1 MEIIMKR
8 TKIVCTMG
16 PSTDSREV
24 LGALIDAGMDVAR
37 FNFSHGSY
45 EEHKARMDL
54 LKEVR
59 KAKKKPIAIML
70 DTKGPEIRTKTLK
83 DGQKVELKEG
93 QTFTLTTRD
102 LVGTDE
108 IVSVTYDRFAQDL
121 KAGDTVLIDDGLI
134 RLTVNETTDTD
145 VICRVENGG
154 LLGERKGI
162 NLPNVEIHL
171 PGITDKDKEDIIF
184 GIGQGIDFIA
194 ASFVRCA
201 DNIREIRELLKE
213 HDAEYVH
220 IIAKVESQEG
230 IRNIDEIIEAAD
242 GVMVA
247 RGDMG
252 VEIPAW
258 EVPQV
263 QRMIIEKVN
272 RAYKPVIVATQML
285 DSMIRNPRP
294 TRAEVTDVSTAILQ
308 STDAIML
315 SGETAAGKYPV
326 EAVKMMVHICE
337 STEPYYEY
345 RIPDFQKLEGKH
357 SVSSAVGVGAVRT
370 AANVDAKAL
379 VIPTMSGFSARLI
392 SNLRPTQPIYGVSP
406 NERALRQM
414 QLDWGIVPVR
424 GYQEDSPENIVT
436 HAMYVVGRDK
446 LVMPGDLVVVT
457 AGDPA
462 NNQITGEGNMTN
474 MMYVIQAK

>member
-1 MEIIMKR
+1 MKR

-16 PSTDSREV
+16 PSTDDREV

-45 EEHKARMDL
+45 EEHKQRMNL
-54 LKEVR
+54 LKEIR
-59 KAKKKPIAIML
+59 REKKKPIAIML

-83 DGQKVELKEG
+83 DGKKVELSEG
-93 QTFTLTTRD
+93 QSFTLTTRD
-102 LVGTDE
+102 VEGTSE
-108 IVSVTYDRFAQDL
+108 IVSQTYERLPQDL
-121 KAGDTVLIDDGLI
+121 HEGDTVLIDDGLI
-134 RLTVNETTDTD
+134 ELTVVATNDTD
-145 VICRVENGG
+145 VICRVANGG

-171 PGITDKDKEDIIF
+171 PGITAKDKADIVF

-194 ASFVRCA
+194 ASFVRNA
-201 DNIREIRELLKE
+201 GNIAEIRQLLKE
-213 HDAEYVH
+213 HNAEDIH
-220 IIAKVESQEG
+220 IIAKVESREG

>member
-1 MEIIMKR
+1 MKR

-16 PSTDSREV
+16 PSTDDREV

-45 EEHKARMDL
+45 EEHKQRMNL
-54 LKEVR
+54 LKEIR
-59 KAKKKPIAIML
+59 REKKKPIAIML

-83 DGQKVELKEG
+83 DGKKVELSEG
-93 QTFTLTTRD
+93 QSFTLTTRD
-102 LVGTDE
+102 VEGTSE
-108 IVSVTYDRFAQDL
+108 IVSQTYERLPQDL
-121 KAGDTVLIDDGLI
+121 HEGDTVLIDDGLI
-134 RLTVNETTDTD
+134 ELTVVATNDTD
-145 VICRVENGG
+145 VICRVANGG

-171 PGITDKDKEDIIF
+171 PGITDKDKADIVF

-194 ASFVRCA
+194 ASFVRNA
-201 DNIREIRELLKE
+201 GNIAEIRQLLKE
-213 HDAEYVH
+213 HNAEDVH
-220 IIAKVESQEG
+220 IIAKVESREG

>member
-1 MEIIMKR
+1 MKR

-16 PSTDSREV
+16 PSTDDREV

-45 EEHKARMDL
+45 EEHKQRMNL
-54 LKEVR
+54 LKEIR
-59 KAKKKPIAIML
+59 REKKKPIAIML

-83 DGQKVELKEG
+83 DGKKVELSEG
-93 QTFTLTTRD
+93 QSFTLTTRD
-102 LVGTDE
+102 VEGTSE
-108 IVSVTYDRFAQDL
+108 IVSQTYERLPQDL
-121 KAGDTVLIDDGLI
+121 HEGDTVLIDDGLI
-134 RLTVNETTDTD
+134 ELTVVATNDTD
-145 VICRVENGG
+145 VICRVANGG

-171 PGITDKDKEDIIF
+171 PGITDKDKADIVF

-194 ASFVRCA
+194 ASFVRNA
-201 DNIREIRELLKE
+201 GNIAEIRQLLKE
-213 HDAEYVH
+213 HNAEDIH
-220 IIAKVESQEG
+220 IIAKVESREG

>member
-1 MEIIMKR
+1 MKR

-16 PSTDSREV
+16 PSTDDREV

-45 EEHKARMDL
+45 EEHKQRMNL
-54 LKEVR
+54 LKEIR
-59 KAKKKPIAIML
+59 REKKKPIAIML

-83 DGQKVELKEG
+83 DGKKVELSEG
-93 QTFTLTTRD
+93 QSFTLTTRD
-102 LVGTDE
+102 VEGTSE
-108 IVSVTYDRFAQDL
+108 IVSQTYERLPQDL
-121 KAGDTVLIDDGLI
+121 HEGDTVLIDDGLI
-134 RLTVNETTDTD
+134 ELTVVASNDTD
-145 VICRVENGG
+145 VICRVANGG

-171 PGITDKDKEDIIF
+171 PGITDKDKADIVF

-194 ASFVRCA
+194 ASFVRNA
-201 DNIREIRELLKE
+201 GNIAEIRQLLKE
-213 HDAEYVH
+213 HNAEDVH
-220 IIAKVESQEG
+220 IIAKVESREG